1 MFSSAL
7 PYELGATVALAAL
20 QQPAMI
26 ASSLQPAAIA
36 GAEFGP
42 FGPYAQGSNA
52 ATASYVFAN
61 QSPQFLSAVAGPDNA
76 ENAFGNLFKSMG
88 TAISNPTAP
97 PGIPSWM
104 VIVGLGVLVFFLVK
118 K

>member
-1 MFSSAL
+1 MLTSAL

-36 GAEFGP
+36 NAQFGP
-42 FGPYAQGSNA
+42 FGPYAQGANA
-52 ATASYVFAN
+52 AMDSYVFAN
-61 QSPQFLSAVAGPDNA
+61 QNPQFLSAVAGPDNA

-88 TAISNPTAP
+88 SAISGPTAA
-97 PGIPSWM
+97 PGIPTWM
-104 VIVGLGVLVFFLVK
+104 VLGGLALLVFFLVRK
-118 K
+118 